1 MIATSNKTITYV
13 YDDEYMID
21 IVTTRTTF
29 ESWIYKRDYCT
40 KMFLFGVPK
49 DQQPYFEF
57 MELVK
62 ENIPDYIEDYQR
74 EFED

>member
-29 ESWIYKRDYCT
+29 ESWLYHKDYCA
-40 KMFLFGVPK
+40 KMFLWGCPK
-49 DQQPYFEF
+49 DQQSYFEY
-57 MELVK
+57 MQLVK